1 MSEPSVR
8 LLNASVRL
16 APRVLLG
23 VVLAAVAYG
32 CSSQQGAKRLADGSY
47 RVDCERPLLPCL
59 EPAAKAC
66 EEHGYDVVSA
76 SEVRD
81 RYGPSPWQLGVV
93 KSSATVRCRA
103 TKRGFSFFHGEEPVP
118 GPALSAS
125 AAPARSAVPA
135 QAPAP
140 VPPAPPGCVPGTSQ
154 ACAAVSGCSGAQVC
168 AADGRS
174 FGPCECAS
182 RAPVAAPPAVVP

>member
-8 LLNASVRL
+8 LQNATVRL

-32 CSSQQGAKRLADGSY
+32 CSSQQGAKRLADGRF
-47 RVDCERPLLPCL
+47 RVVCERPLLPCL

-93 KSSATVRCRA
+93 KSSATVRCRKPKA
-103 TKRGFSFFHGEEPVP
+103 GFSFFHGEEPVP
-118 GPALSAS
+118 TPAVSAS
-125 AAPARSAVPA
+125 ATPARSAA
-135 QAPAP
+135 
-140 VPPAPPGCVPGTSQ
+140 PPAPPGCVPGTSQ

-174 FGPCECAS
+174 FGACECAS
-182 RAPVAAPPAVVP
+182 RAPAAAPAAPAPEP